1 LTDKHSKETSNGLY
15 RPFIVDLHST
25 GESSGGEK
33 SSKDHVDVVVV
44 VVAQCIPYPLL
55 SSIITYRS
63 HPLMSHRFAPSAN
76 RAVAAIR
83 VASSLSS
90 SSTATSSYNVV
101 AAASVRPSIVAMA
114 SVAHNNGRLTSQ
126 QPIFTSTITAAAA
139 SPIAQRYGS
148 LSFSTSS
155 SSRLSNPTIT
165 IRLRPS
171 STLPPS
177 SILFRRCGISSSPLL
192 LDNDPQQ
199 PPPAS
204 TTDSD
209 ECPNWQNPLHHNNPA
224 FTKVFAEDFAP
235 GEEMPVVPLPPF
247 ETPENEGKV
256 LASPELHALADEIVH
271 LSMIEVKELVDR
283 VGEHFGF
290 VDDEDDDYAGGGGGG
305 GGPGDAGAAK
315 EEVVEKTV
323 FDLKL
328 VGFDEKSK
336 IKVIKEIRGITAL
349 GLKEAKELV
358 EGAPV
363 SYDSFLICHVDD
375 GMFVFLFFCLFSLVE
390 QYSLGEKGKER
401 VEGRSMLGQLTEEQ
415 IYPTILGPFIP
426 SKKNQYPCMSLKLTR
441 GFISINVSDSKF
453 SKEPIRR
460 SKGSLNIL
468 CGKTMWQGH
477 FSSTFGAFVQR
488 VVILCALTHTHVLM
502 LSFTCFFYRR
512 QR

>member
-1 LTDKHSKETSNGLY
+1 
-15 RPFIVDLHST
+15 
-25 GESSGGEK
+25 
-33 SSKDHVDVVVV
+33 
-44 VVAQCIPYPLL
+44 
-55 SSIITYRS
+55 
-63 HPLMSHRFAPSAN
+63 
-76 RAVAAIR
+76 
-83 VASSLSS
+83 
-90 SSTATSSYNVV
+90 
-101 AAASVRPSIVAMA
+101 
-114 SVAHNNGRLTSQ
+114 
-126 QPIFTSTITAAAA
+126 
-139 SPIAQRYGS
+139 
-148 LSFSTSS
+148 
-155 SSRLSNPTIT
+155 
-165 IRLRPS
+165 
-171 STLPPS
+171 
-177 SILFRRCGISSSPLL
+177 
-192 LDNDPQQ
+192 
-199 PPPAS
+199 
-204 TTDSD
+204 
-209 ECPNWQNPLHHNNPA
+209 
-224 FTKVFAEDFAP
+224 
-235 GEEMPVVPLPPF
+235 MPVVPLPPF
-247 ETPENEGKV
+247 ETPDNEGKV

-305 GGPGDAGAAK
+305 GGGGDAGAAK

-401 VEGRSMLGQLTEEQ
+401 VEGRRMLGQLTEEQ

-477 FSSTFGAFVQR
+477 FSSTFGAFVQCCHPMR
-488 VVILCALTHTHVLM
+488 THPYSRAYAIFYMFL
-502 LSFTCFFYRR
+502 LSLDNGEEKY
-512 QR
+512 